1 MHELVV
7 VNVKHERYFLISIH
21 ATTCL
26 TLWFLYVICSNM
38 TLQQIT
44 TLEFPK
50 MLLYSC
56 SKTIRSQISTNVYS
70 QVLIKYSWDNVER
83 KNLPKVWHTTEQD
96 WNSGWLSRE
105 SEALATAPLS
115 NAPMHQCTNA
125 PMRHCCF
132 ATMRK
137 IVWIKPARRGLFVA
151 SCPVDLARSVHRCVT
166 DSRGATTHSPLERE
180 SGETE

>member
-1 MHELVV
+1 
-7 VNVKHERYFLISIH
+7 
-21 ATTCL
+21 
-26 TLWFLYVICSNM
+26 
-38 TLQQIT
+38 
-44 TLEFPK
+44 
-50 MLLYSC
+50 
-56 SKTIRSQISTNVYS
+56 
-70 QVLIKYSWDNVER
+70 VER
-83 KNLPKVWHTTEQD
+83 KNLPTVWHTTEQD

-180 SGETE
+180 SGETEKWNDQTSCSNNYPNKQYPGHRQYTIVIRNAYNEHVNRTIEPIINKHCKHRTS